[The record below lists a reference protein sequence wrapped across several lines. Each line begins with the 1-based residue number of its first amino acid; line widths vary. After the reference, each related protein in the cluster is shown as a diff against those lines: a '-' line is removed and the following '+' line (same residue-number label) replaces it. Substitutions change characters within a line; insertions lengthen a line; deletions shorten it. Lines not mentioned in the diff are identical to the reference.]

1 MRQPKWKSLFISP
14 RLPIFRL
21 FVVKIK
27 VMIKIKSMKGMTNS
41 LPYRT
46 WFHSKKST
54 PTEFKI
60 LRPFLSQEN
69 QLVHFEFRLNRGL
82 FDEYVFFI
90 AEPEK
95 STLFTMEKLQADEK
109 SVQKIY
115 ELNSTEVKIFN
126 RNPVYTNQW
135 ELYKWQF
142 NADVTSS
149 ILAVQWVSV
158 SLEAFAI
165 ARYCKYLPQIPNSLG
180 QLTHSR
186 LPIQFNFHKGWY
198 CEDYST
204 TVLHCLECVAGQWSF
219 IFNLTYHL
227 VANGPKRIKGI
238 NHGWTIWPILGTN
251 KIIK

>member
-1 MRQPKWKSLFISP
+1 
-14 RLPIFRL
+14 
-21 FVVKIK
+21 
-27 VMIKIKSMKGMTNS
+27 
-41 LPYRT
+41 
-46 WFHSKKST
+46 
-54 PTEFKI
+54 
-60 LRPFLSQEN
+60 
-69 QLVHFEFRLNRGL
+69 
-82 FDEYVFFI
+82 
-90 AEPEK
+90 
-95 STLFTMEKLQADEK
+95 MEKLQADEK

-186 LPIQFNFHKGWY
+186 LPIQFNFHKG
-198 CEDYST
+198 
-204 TVLHCLECVAGQWSF
+204 
-219 IFNLTYHL
+219 
-227 VANGPKRIKGI
+227 
-238 NHGWTIWPILGTN
+238 
-251 KIIK
+251 